1 MSALSD
7 MAGGSQRRRF
17 LAGEAFV
24 YAFLAVGAFFCLLPL
39 AWMISTS
46 LKEPGSVFL
55 FPPQWIPQPVRWEN
69 YSEIFTQWPFFTY
82 LRNTLLVT
90 GLNIAGITLSSA
102 LVAYAFSHMRW
113 PGRDTCFILCMATM
127 MLPAQVTMVPT
138 FVMFVKLG
146 WLDSFKPLVVPAFF
160 GSAFFIFLLR
170 QFFRTIPRSLI
181 EAARIDGC
189 GELRIFASIMMPL
202 STPALLI
209 TAIYTFIGSWNDF
222 MGPLIYLSSDSKRTL
237 ALALAYF
244 GQSFISG
251 ITLHTLM
258 AASLIVMLPCI
269 VLFFALQKH
278 FVRGMVFSGM
288 KE

>member
-1 MSALSD
+1 MIAINDILS
-7 MAGGSQRRRF
+7 RRRVRGAISGACIYIF
-17 LAGEAFV
+17 LSAG
-24 YAFLAVGAFFCLLPL
+24 AFLCLLPL
-39 AWMISTS
+39 IWMISTS
-46 LKEPGSVFL
+46 LKEPGNVFL
-55 FPPQWIPQPVRWEN
+55 YPPQWIPRPVRWEN
-69 YSEIFTQWPFFTY
+69 YAEIFTEWPFLTY
-82 LRNTLLVT
+82 LRNTMTITFLHIV
-90 GLNIAGITLSSA
+90 GVTLSSA
-102 LVAYAFSHMRW
+102 LVAYAFSHLRW
-113 PGRDTCFILCMATM
+113 PGRGVCFIMCMATM
-127 MLPAQVTMVPT
+127 MLPGQVTMAPT
-138 FVMFVKLG
+138 FIMFVKLG

-189 GELRIFASIMMPL
+189 GEWRIFFFIMMPL
-202 STPALLI
+202 SVPALLI
-209 TAIYTFIGSWNDF
+209 TGIYTFIGSWNDF

-278 FVRGMVFSGM
+278 FMQGMVFSGL

>member
-1 MSALSD
+1 MTASD
-7 MAGGSQRRRF
+7 APLMGKRARAA
-17 LAGEAFV
+17 AGEALV
-24 YAFLAVGAFFCLLPL
+24 YLFLLAGAVLCLMPL
-39 AWMISTS
+39 VWMISTS
-46 LKEPGSVFL
+46 LKEPGNVFL
-55 FPPQWIPQPVRWEN
+55 YPPQWIPRPARWKN
-69 YSEIFTQWPFFTY
+69 YTEIFTEWPFFTY
-82 LRNTLLVT
+82 LRNTVT
-90 GLNIAGITLSSA
+90 VTALNIAGVTLSSA
-102 LVAYAFSHMRW
+102 IVAYAFSHLRW
-113 PGRDTCFILCMATM
+113 PGRNACFILCMATM
-127 MLPAQVTMVPT
+127 MLPAQVTMAPT
-138 FVMFVKLG
+138 FIMFVKLG

-189 GELRIFASIMMPL
+189 GEWRIFFSIMMPL
-202 STPALLI
+202 SVPALLI
-209 TAIYTFIGSWNDF
+209 TGIYTFIGSWNDF

-244 GQSFISG
+244 SQSFISG

-278 FVRGMVFSGM
+278 FVRGMVFSGI